1 MEREIIFRG
10 LTFIDE
16 KWVWVY
22 GFYHVVTAEGKDYGY
37 IIWQGNNTPVEIKSV
52 GQFTGLTDK
61 NGVRVFEGD
70 ICKRKHRRSD
80 YYPEQIMPRIPEHKE
95 TKEWYEIQIGLI
107 SNDPNVRFNNEL
119 ITRMRTEIEC
129 SEREYVSDVDYEVIG
144 NIHDNPEF
152 LNEQN

>member
-10 LTFIDE
+10 KCLRTG
-16 KWVWVY
+16 KWY
-22 GFYHVVTAEGKDYGY
+22 YGY
-37 IIWQGNNTPVEIKSV
+37 LSGNGVINPVDGPRILVDAKSV

-70 ICKRKHRRSD
+70 ICKRKHQRSD